1 MLAEQVI
8 VGGVVLG
15 FTMTLKVQ
23 LVVLPEPSV
32 AVQVTVLVPFGKID
46 PLGGLQLVVTPEQ
59 LSLAVGAKV
68 TARPVQ
74 LAGSELVMILAG
86 GVIVGRIKSFTV
98 TVKVQMAEP
107 PVVVAGG

>member
-32 AVQVTVLVPFGKID
+32 AVQVTVLVPMGKIE

-59 LSLAVGAKV
+59 LSLAVGEKF
-68 TARPVQ
+68 TARPLQIDGSALVVM
-74 LAGSELVMILAG
+74 LAGV
-86 GVIVGRIKSFTV
+86 VIVGRVASITV
-98 TVKVQMAEP
+98 MVNV
-107 PVVVAGG
+107 